1 MRNKVLFRFERVFLL
16 LAIIGFFLFIA
27 LTKGYRQ
34 NNNLKRPTPFVR
46 QPSLTT
52 MISKIQGSDSW
63 KPKGFG
69 SGEYLENL
77 PRIRAGAV
85 VDLVSGEVIW
95 SMNLKQKIAPAS
107 LTKVATVMT
116 ALDITNVDYMLSV
129 DEDAS
134 SQIPTKLG
142 LSVGEKLTLSEAIS
156 AALLT
161 SANDATETI
170 SESLGKEFGDGTPTF
185 VKLVNE
191 KLKKIG
197 AVDSNFE
204 TSTGL
209 DSAGHYSTIYDL
221 AIIGHEAKANYPVI
235 SNIASQQYL
244 RLEANGNHKVFDLPN
259 WNALLGTYPGVNG
272 LKIGYTEESG
282 HSTMVTAERDG
293 KKLIAIVVGTNSIED
308 RENAAATLL
317 NYGFSKSGIEPF
329 PINELNLVNR
339 FEDWRRQLSYKS
351 DNLNRNN

>member
-1 MRNKVLFRFERVFLL
+1 MRNKVIFRFERVFLL

-34 NNNLKRPTPFVR
+34 NNDLKRPIPLVAG
-46 QPSLTT
+46 QSLTNVIT
-52 MISKIQGSDSW
+52 RIQGNDSW

-69 SGEYLENL
+69 TGEYLEEL
-77 PRIRAGAV
+77 PIIRAGAV
-85 VDLVSGEVIW
+85 VDLDSAEVVW
-95 SMNLKQKIAPAS
+95 SMNLKAKIAPAS
-107 LTKVATVMT
+107 LAKVATVMT
-116 ALDITNVDYMLSV
+116 ALDIAEGDHVLSV

-134 SQIPTKLG
+134 GQIPTKLG

-170 SESLGKEFGDGTPTF
+170 SQSLGKEFGEGTQTF
-185 VKLVNE
+185 IKLVNE

-197 AVDSNFE
+197 AYESNFE

-209 DSAGHYSTIYDL
+209 DSPQHFSTVYDL
-221 AIIGHEAKANYPVI
+221 AIIGHEAKTNYPII
-235 SNIASQQYL
+235 SNIASQQYM
-244 RLEANGNHKVFDLPN
+244 RLEADGNHKVFDLPN

-272 LKIGYTEESG
+272 LKIGYTEDSG

-293 KKLIAIVVGTNSIED
+293 KRLIAIVVGANSIED
-308 RENAAATLL
+308 RENAAAVLL
-317 NYGFSKSGIEPF
+317 NYGFGKNGIEPF
-329 PINELNLVNR
+329 PIDQLNLVNR
-339 FEDWRRQLSYKS
+339 FEDWRRQLSFKN
-351 DNLNRNN
+351 DGEDGNN